1 MCILQPNAYQKS
13 HYQNWFYIF
22 FFIKKNRR
30 FVRWKRRSV
39 LFLFQIFT
47 ELIGFFKGFG
57 VSRRFA
63 GAVQTAYEQ

>member
-1 MCILQPNAYQKS
+1 MDMWHRKRT
-13 HYQNWFYIF
+13 WFR
-22 FFIKKNRR
+22 KKKKKRR